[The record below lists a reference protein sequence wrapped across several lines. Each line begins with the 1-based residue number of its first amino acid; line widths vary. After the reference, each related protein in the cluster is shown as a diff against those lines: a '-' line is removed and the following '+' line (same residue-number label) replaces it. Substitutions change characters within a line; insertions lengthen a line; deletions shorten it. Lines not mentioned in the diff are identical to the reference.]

1 VRHWHTNDEGGSK
14 IGNLF
19 YGEKGY
25 MVVDGYNKATTF
37 MGQKGEPGPQWTGAG
52 DHYANFFQAM
62 RSRKVSDL
70 NCPIEEG
77 AISSTLMHLGNIAY
91 RVGRTLT
98 FDEKTM
104 SVVDDKEANKMF
116 TRPYRKPYVV
126 PEQV

>member
-1 VRHWHTNDEGGSK
+1 MKDCEAASRGGRV
-14 IGNLF
+14 LQ
-19 YGEKGY
+19 
-25 MVVDGYNKATTF
+25 DGS
-37 MGQKGEPGPQWTGAG
+37 GR
-52 DHYANFFQAM
+52 
-62 RSRKVSDL
+62 RSRKTSDL

-91 RVGRTLT
+91 RLGRTLN

-126 PEQV
+126 PEAV